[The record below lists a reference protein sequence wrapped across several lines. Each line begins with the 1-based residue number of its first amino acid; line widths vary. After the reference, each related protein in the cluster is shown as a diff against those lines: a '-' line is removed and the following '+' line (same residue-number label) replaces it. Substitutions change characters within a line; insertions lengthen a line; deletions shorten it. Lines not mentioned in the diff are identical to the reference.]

1 MGSDPHGNLT
11 GISPGRHRY
20 PTGSAPSTFDLLRPG
35 WALWENPPTQQNML
49 TQAPINANASDH
61 GLTADSAPAAHPPIT
76 VGVVEDSPI
85 LRRNLKR
92 WLDHAPGYKCLCACA
107 NGTEALELIPER
119 RPQVVLMDIQMP
131 GMSGIECTARLKRL
145 LPSVQI
151 IMLTVYEDIDL
162 IFKALRAGACGYL
175 LKRSPHPEI
184 LEAIREIL
192 HGGAP
197 MTSAIA
203 RKLVAVFQEP
213 VPAANAASALTARER
228 EILDLLS
235 QGLSNKEIGARLD
248 LSQFT
253 VRNHLAH
260 VFEKLHV
267 RCRTEAV
274 MAYQYPEQ
282 KLSAR
287 A

>member
-1 MGSDPHGNLT
+1 M
-11 GISPGRHRY
+11 
-20 PTGSAPSTFDLLRPG
+20 
-35 WALWENPPTQQNML
+35 
-49 TQAPINANASDH
+49 
-61 GLTADSAPAAHPPIT
+61 
-76 VGVVEDSPI
+76 
-85 LRRNLKR
+85 RRNLKR
-92 WLDHAPGYKCLCACA
+92 WLDHTPGFKCLCACA
-107 NGTEALELIPER
+107 DGAEALEIIPAR

-131 GMSGIECTARLKRL
+131 GMSGVECTARIKRL
-145 LPSVQI
+145 LPSAQI

-175 LKRSPHPEI
+175 LKRSPHSEI
-184 LEAIREIL
+184 LAAIREIL
-192 HGGAP
+192 QGGAP

-203 RKLVAVFQEP
+203 RKLVAAFQEP
-213 VPAANAASALTARER
+213 APTTDAASALTARER
-228 EILDLLS
+228 DILELLS
-235 QGLSNKEIGARLD
+235 RGLSNKEIGAKLG

-274 MAYQYPEQ
+274 MAYQHPEQ
-282 KLSAR
+282 KPSGR

>member
-1 MGSDPHGNLT
+1 
-11 GISPGRHRY
+11 
-20 PTGSAPSTFDLLRPG
+20 
-35 WALWENPPTQQNML
+35 ML
-49 TQAPINANASDH
+49 TPAPISASP
-61 GLTADSAPAAHPPIT
+61 ASATEAPIT

-92 WLDHAPGYKCLCACA
+92 WLDQTPGLKCVCACA
-107 NGTEALELIPER
+107 NGVEALDLIPAR
-119 RPQVVLMDIQMP
+119 QPQVVLMDIQMP
-131 GMSGIECTARLKRL
+131 VMSGIECTTHLKRI

-175 LKRSPHPEI
+175 LKRCPHQEI

-192 HGGAP
+192 KGGAP

-203 RKLVAVFQEP
+203 RKLVAAFQEP
-213 VPAANAASALTARER
+213 APAAEAGSALTGRER

-235 QGLSNKEIGARLD
+235 QGLSNKEIGARLG

-274 MAYQYPEQ
+274 VAYQHSEQ
-282 KLSAR
+282 RLGGR
-287 A
+287 I

>member
-1 MGSDPHGNLT
+1 MIASTN
-11 GISPGRHRY
+11 
-20 PTGSAPSTFDLLRPG
+20 PSGD
-35 WALWENPPTQQNML
+35 AL
-49 TQAPINANASDH
+49 
-61 GLTADSAPAAHPPIT
+61 IT
-76 VGVVEDSPI
+76 VGVVEDSAI
-85 LRRNLKR
+85 LRRNLRR
-92 WLDHAPGYKCLCACA
+92 WLDQTPGFKCLCTCA
-107 NGTEALELIPER
+107 NGAEALELIPAR

-131 GMSGIECTARLKRL
+131 GMSGVECAARIKQV

-151 IMLTVYEDIDL
+151 IMLTVYEDIEM

-175 LKRSPHPEI
+175 LKRSPHQEI

-192 HGGAP
+192 QGGAP
-197 MTSAIA
+197 MTSAVA
-203 RKLVAVFQEP
+203 RKLVAAFQEP
-213 VPAANAASALTARER
+213 VPAADAGSSLTARER

-235 QGLSNKEIGARLD
+235 RGLSNKEIGAKLT

-274 MAYQYPEQ
+274 MAYQRPQ
-282 KLSAR
+282 QQLGSR
-287 A
+287 T